1 MMPMGKVKLCDNRL
15 SRGLATISK
24 EIFGAKPKDKDG
36 KAEPKNVLP
45 KQKSLK

>member
-1 MMPMGKVKLCDNRL
+1 MPMGKVKLCDNRL

-24 EIFGAKPKDKDG
+24 EIFGAKPKDG